1 MLKLQLYLSSFLH
14 LVQTISLQHSHIF
27 VQKEVHRTYLE
38 AQISVHISF
47 KVRGQVFVKFHC
59 VKNCTIASLC
69 YGDEHRRQ
77 PTQGLLRDL
86 QINGLY
92 FFRFTVFVMQDD
104 SANSKIS
111 NILRFLKIKIRS
123 QLFRYARQPYQ
134 NFLEPKFYIVIN
146 KNTINCPIMIFMQ

>member
-1 MLKLQLYLSSFLH
+1 MLKRNSLNHIFLH
-14 LVQTISLQHSHIF
+14 MVQTILLQHCHIF
-27 VQKEVHRTYLE
+27 LQKHVHRTYLV
-38 AQISVHISF
+38 AYISKHISDTS
-47 KVRGQVFVKFHC
+47 RGQVFVKFHC

-111 NILRFLKIKIRS
+111 NIIRFLKIKIRS
-123 QLFRYARQPYQ
+123 QLFRYARQPYYWWVTT
-134 NFLEPKFYIVIN
+134 NNLVYIL
-146 KNTINCPIMIFMQ
+146 FMNSS